1 MPVFKIITIV
11 LALSILSGCG
21 ISISPIPGVSIYIP
35 LPHEI
40 GKKDHTE
47 DDAKHELHPSQ

>member
-1 MPVFKIITIV
+1 MFKIIKIV